1 MSNIQITV
9 EKPVLQCIYRW
20 IMYRLCNLG
29 GWSRDR
35 REEDGGR
42 GLDYQVCL
50 RRPSPISLTITPSV
64 TPMEALN
71 NTTFYGICSAVSRRE
86 GMGYLIIWAFSVIMA
101 WNGGR
106 WPTMPCGDRMINVS
120 TVTHPVDGGGGLV
133 IYMYGAYTKQK
144 EYISWHR

>member
-9 EKPVLQCIYRW
+9 EKPVIQCIYRW

-42 GLDYQVCL
+42 GLITQYSL

-101 WNGGR
+101 WNVGR
-106 WPTMPCGDRMINVS
+106 WPTMPCAW
-120 TVTHPVDGGGGLV
+120 VDDEGTDDGTPPSRRGWGLNS
-133 IYMYGAYTKQK
+133 IYVWRLHKTEGIYQLT
-144 EYISWHR
+144 